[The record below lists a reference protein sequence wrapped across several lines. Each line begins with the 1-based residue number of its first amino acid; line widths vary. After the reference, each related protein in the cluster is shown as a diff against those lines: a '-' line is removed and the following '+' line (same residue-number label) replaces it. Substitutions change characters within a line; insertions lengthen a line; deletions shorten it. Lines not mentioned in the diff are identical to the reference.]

1 MIHSP
6 STVYSG
12 SSPCDARRQSAVSL
26 SFLPLLLLLLL
37 VLTGCHVDRTLDVT
51 SSVIAGEYGKA
62 RTYVRKNL
70 NKDRSDR
77 EYLLDRM
84 MLGILTVA
92 DGHPYS
98 AQVTFEEVYETLRKQ
113 GLNADKTVSSVV
125 LNEDVKIWK
134 GEPFEQAL
142 AFAYYGIQQAELN
155 QWDNTRAAA
164 AGSLFQLRDFGK
176 NEKGERINT
185 LEIAQRSIEAE
196 QKASGKPAAKD
207 DYINSGYAVRESNF
221 TLGYILHGLASAQL
235 NRQQEANDFF
245 NVAAQVDPN
254 IKPLVDQLKS
264 GQYNTILIVSHGL
277 GPRKIAY
284 GPDNALSKF
293 APRYPSDGAPLL
305 VSAAGGGQAG
315 YPIVCDVNGMATDH
329 MWNNLED
336 VRQAKS
342 LIGNVLLV
350 GGGITTGIGLDRGNS
365 EAALIG
371 VGLMAAGALLKVS
384 SHADTRY
391 CNVMPQRVYVV
402 PLQITGANAKIA
414 LQVQGKSQ
422 SQMTL
427 AGLSPP
433 GPGQPAQLRYVRL
446 VAGSPGAGGPP
457 PAWAA
462 SGQINY
468 VSTQLN
474 NVPPSPLPYILGGND
489 VRSPNP
495 RVLASYANQPGL
507 GSLTPAELEDL
518 YRTEG
523 IALAVEDQGG
533 FAGMHIL
540 EGGNSLVEPLAGT
553 AGFARL
559 FGAVR
564 PPYVP
569 TSPKVQ
575 GMMRTK

>member
-1 MIHSP
+1 MTSHRP
-6 STVYSG
+6 T
-12 SSPCDARRQSAVSL
+12 ANL
-26 SFLPLLLLLLL
+26 LPLLLLLLP
-37 VLTGCHVDRTLDVT
+37 LTGCHTDRTLNVT
-51 SSVIAGEYGKA
+51 NSVIQGEYGRA
-62 RTYVRKNL
+62 RTVVRQNLHKN
-70 NKDRSDR
+70 RSDR

-92 DGHPYS
+92 DGHPAS
-98 AQVTFEEVYETLRKQ
+98 AQVTFEEVYETLRTQ
-113 GLNADKTVSSVV
+113 GINADKTVASVV

-142 AFAYYGIQQAELN
+142 AFAYYGIQQAQLN

-164 AGSLFQLRDFGK
+164 SGSLFQLRDFGK
-176 NEKGERINT
+176 NKEGQRINT

-196 QKASGKPAAKD
+196 RKAAGKPAAKD

-235 NRQQEANDFF
+235 NRQQEANDYF
-245 NVAAQVDPN
+245 NVAAQIDAN
-254 IKPLVDQLKS
+254 LRPLVDQLKS
-264 GQYNTILIVSHGL
+264 GQYNTVLVVSHGL

-293 APRYPSDGAPLL
+293 EPRFRSDGSPLL
-305 VSAAGGGQAG
+305 VSAVGGGQAQ
-315 YPIVCDVNGMATDH
+315 YPVVCDVNTMAADH

-336 VRQAKS
+336 VREAKS
-342 LIGNVLLV
+342 TIGNLMLA
-350 GGGITTGIGLDRGNS
+350 GGGITTAIALDQGSN

-371 VGLMAAGALLKVS
+371 VGLMAAGALMKVS

-402 PLQITGANAKIA
+402 PLMITGPNAKIA
-414 LQVQGKSQ
+414 LQVQGRPN
-422 SQMTL
+422 SQMVLT
-427 AGLSPP
+427 GLSPP
-433 GPGQPAQLRYVRL
+433 PARQPAQLRYVRL
-446 VAGSPGAGGPP
+446 VAGNPAVSGPP

-468 VSTQLN
+468 ISTQLN
-474 NVPPSPLPYILGGND
+474 NVSASPLPYILGGND
-489 VRSPNP
+489 VRRPDP

-507 GSLTPAELEDL
+507 GSLTPAELENL

-523 IALAVEDQGG
+523 IALTVEDQGG

-540 EGGNSLVEPLAGT
+540 EGGNSLVEPQVGT

-564 PPYVP
+564 PAYVP
-569 TSPKVQ
+569 KSPLVQ
-575 GMMRTK
+575 GMMRNK

>member
-1 MIHSP
+1 MTDH
-6 STVYSG
+6 
-12 SSPCDARRQSAVSL
+12 R
-26 SFLPLLLLLLL
+26 LPLLLLLLL
-37 VLTGCHVDRTLDVT
+37 LPLPGCHVNRTLDVT
-51 SSVIAGEYGKA
+51 SPVMQGEYGKA

-70 NKDRSDR
+70 NKNRSER

-92 DGHPYS
+92 DGHPAS
-98 AQVTFEEVYETLRKQ
+98 AQIAFEEVYETLRTQ
-113 GLNADKTVSSVV
+113 GINADKTVASVV
-125 LNEDVKIWK
+125 FNEDVKIWK

-142 AFAYYGIQQAELN
+142 AFAYYGIQQAQLN

-164 AGSLFQLRDFGK
+164 AGSLFQLRDFGR

-196 QKASGKPAAKD
+196 RKAEGKPAARD

-235 NRQQEANDFF
+235 NRRQEADDFY
-245 NVAAQVDPN
+245 NVAAQIDPN
-254 IKPLVDQLKS
+254 LRPLVDQLKS
-264 GQYNTILIVSHGL
+264 GQYNTILVVSHGL
-277 GPRKIAY
+277 GPKKIAY

-293 APRYPSDGAPLL
+293 EPLFRSDASPLL
-305 VSAAGGGQAG
+305 VSAAGGGQAQ
-315 YPIVCDVNGMATDH
+315 YPVVCDVNAMSADH

-336 VRQAKS
+336 VREAKS
-342 LIGNVLLV
+342 LIGNVLLT
-350 GGGITTGIGLDRGNS
+350 GGAITTAVALNQDSS

-371 VGLMAAGALLKVS
+371 VGLMAAGALMKIS

-402 PLQITGANAKIA
+402 PLMIAGPNAKISV
-414 LQVQGKSQ
+414 QVQGRPS
-422 SQMTL
+422 SQMVL
-427 AGLSPP
+427 AGLAPP
-433 GPGQPAQLRYVRL
+433 PLGQPAQLRYVRL
-446 VAGSPGAGGPP
+446 VAGMPTVSGPP
-457 PAWAA
+457 PGWAA

-474 NVPPSPLPYILGGND
+474 NVSASPLPYILGGND
-489 VRSPNP
+489 VRRPDP
-495 RVLASYANQPGL
+495 RVLASYANQPGV
-507 GSLTPAELEDL
+507 GSFTPAELENL

-523 IALAVEDQGG
+523 IALSVEDQGG

-540 EGGNSLVEPLAGT
+540 EGGNSLVEPQVGT

-564 PPYVP
+564 PAYVP
-569 TSPKVQ
+569 KSPQVQ
-575 GMMRTK
+575 GMMRNK